1 MQNLSA
7 AAFQESCGFLF
18 FYKND
23 IIILMGFIFDYKNI
37 ILIIIALCNLV
48 LGFFVLFNG
57 LKRNRKINFYYFLL
71 SIVVSLWAFGMI
83 MYRGSVE
90 VTDKIV
96 WCRWLY
102 VFATLLPTVFIFFCY
117 NFSGREIKFR
127 WWYKLIILVLNYGA
141 IWISL
146 WPTGGVI
153 TDVTKRAFFE
163 DQIIFGPLYML
174 YNIYV
179 PAMFAWGFWILYYK
193 YRQADGIAKMQIK
206 YVFWGT
212 FLSSA
217 LGMSTNLIL
226 PTFDYFELNWL
237 GQALTLVMVGFI
249 AYAII
254 RYRLMDIK
262 MVFSKSIIYFFL
274 VLFVTGLFS
283 FFTLWTGS
291 SLIPILN
298 TSQKVLF
305 TVVISFVVVLVM
317 DPLKRLLAFVT
328 DKIFF
333 RTRIDHIK
341 VIKTLTDIIALE
353 IDKHILVNKLCLGA
367 KQELR
372 VATFKIYLKNKTSG
386 VFAPVTV
393 SDKKENLFSIA
404 GGKALEKHFNK
415 NHQVIFIEEFLYEHN
430 FLGHKDRLLKH
441 KKTRKTADCLVLV
454 IAQID
459 ADLIVPIFHESV
471 LTAFFTVG
479 KKLSGEQFDKQDLNL
494 LDSVASQFSSA
505 LEKAELYS
513 ESQKFSQKLKNEVEK
528 ATSDL
533 RHANEHLKKL
543 DEAKT
548 EFISVA
554 SHQLR
559 TPLSGIKGYLSML
572 KDGDFGVLEPKKK
585 KIVSDVLVNTERM
598 VRLVNIFLNISRIE
612 SGRLKL
618 EKTKFDITDMTK
630 ETLHELKTDAEC
642 KGLKLEFVGVQEKI
656 VVNADRD
663 KLHDVLMNLVD
674 NSIKYTAKG
683 TVTVGLQKKD
693 DLVKITVSDTGIG
706 ITQDDIDDLFTKF
719 GRGKKIAQINTA
731 GSGLGLFIAKK
742 IVELHDGKIWA
753 ESDGE
758 GKGSAFS
765 FEIPVG

>member
-1 MQNLSA
+1 MN
-7 AAFQESCGFLF
+7 
-18 FYKND
+18 
-23 IIILMGFIFDYKNI
+23 FIFDYKNI
-37 ILIIIALCNLV
+37 ILVVIALCNLI

-57 LKRNRKINFYYFLL
+57 LKRNRKINIYYFLL

-90 VTDKIV
+90 VVDKIV

-102 VFATLLPTVFIFFCY
+102 VFATFIPTAFIFFCY

-127 WWYKLIILVLNYGA
+127 WWYKLIILVLNYGVV
-141 IWISL
+141 WISL

-153 TDVTKRAFFE
+153 MDVTKRAFFE

-193 YRQADGIAKMQIK
+193 YRQTDGIAKMQIK

-291 SLIPILN
+291 SLIPSLN
-298 TSQKVLF
+298 ITQKVLL
-305 TVVISFVVVLVM
+305 TVMISFMVVLIM
-317 DPLKRLLAFVT
+317 DPLKKLLAKIT

-341 VIKTLTDIIALE
+341 VIKTLTDIIASE
-353 IDKHILVNKLCLGA
+353 IDKRVLINKLCFGA
-367 KQELR
+367 RQELR
-372 VATFKIYLKNKTSG
+372 VTAFKIYLKNKISG
-386 VFAPVTV
+386 VFGPAVAL
-393 SDKKENLFSIA
+393 DKKENAFSVA
-404 GGKALEKHFNK
+404 SGKALEKYFNK
-415 NHQVIFIEEFLYEHN
+415 NRQVIFVEEFLYEHN
-430 FLGHKDRLLKH
+430 FLGHKDELLERKKN
-441 KKTRKTADCLVLV
+441 KKTKDDLVLM

-459 ADLIVPIFHESV
+459 AELIVPIFHEEV
-471 LTAFFTVG
+471 LTAFFVVG

-505 LEKAELYS
+505 LEKAELYNQA
-513 ESQKFSQKLKNEVEK
+513 QKFSQKLKHEVEK

-618 EKTKFDITDMTK
+618 EKTKFDITNMTK
-630 ETLHELKTDAEC
+630 ETLRELKTDAES
-642 KGLKLEFVGVQEKI
+642 KGLKLEFAGVQEKI
-656 VVNADRD
+656 MVNADCD

-674 NSIKYTAKG
+674 NSIKYTEKG
-683 TVTVGLQKKD
+683 GVTVELHKKNGL
-693 DLVKITVSDTGIG
+693 VRVMVSDTGIG
-706 ITQDDIDDLFTKF
+706 ITKDDIDGLFIKF

-742 IVELHDGKIWA
+742 IVELHNGKIWA

-765 FEIPVG
+765 FEIPVE